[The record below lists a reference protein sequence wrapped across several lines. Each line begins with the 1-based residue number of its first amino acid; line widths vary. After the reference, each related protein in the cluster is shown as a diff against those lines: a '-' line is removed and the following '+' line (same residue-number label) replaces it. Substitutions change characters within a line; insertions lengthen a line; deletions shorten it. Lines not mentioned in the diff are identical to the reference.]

1 MTITWAFLRKEAAT
15 WRHDPTLFVFLFA
28 APLLMQALLSD
39 AFSHLSDGTGADQTV
54 PGFTIMFGF
63 YVMMFMGTAHY
74 REHACGAWSS
84 VRTSGLSRTT
94 MVVQLAMPYFLLSA
108 AQMVLLIGTG
118 RVLFGATV
126 NGSLLAL
133 TVLILSIA
141 WTAIAL
147 GLVLVALTRN
157 VSAMQNL
164 CQLVVLGMGVIGG
177 AVVPVGLLPG
187 WNRPLAPLTPQYWAV
202 DGMREVLAHQGELTS
217 IVPHL
222 LVLLGW
228 AGVLSVIA
236 TLAFDPGSA
245 RRVAIR

>member
-1 MTITWAFLRKEAAT
+1 MTLTWAFLRKEAAT

-39 AFSHLSDGTGADQTV
+39 AFARLTGGAGADQTV

-74 REHACGAWSS
+74 REHASGAWSS
-84 VRTSGLSRTT
+84 VRTSGLSRAT
-94 MVVQLAMPYFLLSA
+94 MVLQLAVPYLLLSA
-108 AQMVLLIGTG
+108 AQMALLIGTG

-126 NGSLLAL
+126 NGSLVAL

-147 GLVLVALTRN
+147 GLVLVSLTRN

-164 CQLVVLGMGVIGG
+164 CQLVVLGLGVLGG
-177 AVVPVGLLPG
+177 AVVPVRLLPG
-187 WNRPLAPLTPQYWAV
+187 WNQPLAPLTPQYWAV
-202 DGMREVLAHQGELTS
+202 DGMREVLAQHGGLAS
-217 IVPHL
+217 IAPHL
-222 LVLLGW
+222 LVLVGW
-228 AGVLSVIA
+228 ACVLSIVA
-236 TLAFDPGSA
+236 TLAFDPSSQ